1 MTRLNSRKS
10 LLAIFFFC
18 TVAAIASSAQTFT
31 TLANLTKDNQCPM
44 GTLVEG
50 VNGNFYGLT
59 QNNAVY
65 LNGGSIFVMTAAGSV
80 TTLRSLSLYDGGI
93 ASELVLNPDGTFYGT
108 ACCALYEEWGTAFNI
123 SARGT
128 FKVLSRFDKATG
140 QPDAALR
147 AASGSYYGTTL
158 NGGPNH
164 AGIVFRMDRTGAL
177 TTLYTFCT
185 QSHCPDLGV
194 PLTLIQATDG
204 NFYGTGVGNN
214 PVDEGVIFRITPGGS
229 LTTLYTFCTQTGCPD
244 GSWPTSL
251 MQGSDGDFYGT
262 TQFGGLY
269 YGTIFKIT
277 SSGILTTLHVFC
289 TETNCPDGS
298 SPVAMIQATDGNFY
312 GTTNGG
318 FGSIFR
324 MTPSG
329 QLTTLHTFDMT
340 GEFPGPLMQGTDGN
354 FYGMTS
360 YGGANQDGTVYKLSM
375 GLGPFVKLVQPAG
388 RIGET
393 GGIIGQGLT
402 GTTDVSINGLH
413 ASFTVVSDTYIRAIV
428 PAGATSGFVTVQTP
442 SGILKSNVPFYVIQ

>member
-147 AASGSYYGTTL
+147 AASGSYYQQPST
-158 NGGPNH
+158 
-164 AGIVFRMDRTGAL
+164 VDRIMPASCSEWTG
-177 TTLYTFCT
+177 
-185 QSHCPDLGV
+185 
-194 PLTLIQATDG
+194 QA
-204 NFYGTGVGNN
+204 
-214 PVDEGVIFRITPGGS
+214 R
-229 LTTLYTFCTQTGCPD
+229 
-244 GSWPTSL
+244 
-251 MQGSDGDFYGT
+251 
-262 TQFGGLY
+262 
-269 YGTIFKIT
+269 
-277 SSGILTTLHVFC
+277 
-289 TETNCPDGS
+289 
-298 SPVAMIQATDGNFY
+298 
-312 GTTNGG
+312 
-318 FGSIFR
+318 
-324 MTPSG
+324 
-329 QLTTLHTFDMT
+329 
-340 GEFPGPLMQGTDGN
+340 
-354 FYGMTS
+354 
-360 YGGANQDGTVYKLSM
+360 
-375 GLGPFVKLVQPAG
+375 
-388 RIGET
+388 
-393 GGIIGQGLT
+393 
-402 GTTDVSINGLH
+402 
-413 ASFTVVSDTYIRAIV
+413 
-428 PAGATSGFVTVQTP
+428 
-442 SGILKSNVPFYVIQ
+442 